1 MCRPLLLARSPGPCH
16 PIISFIQVEFGAL
29 TANRFDLLRLVFAAG
44 VTVFHAVALT
54 AIAPDALLETSLG
67 ALAEISIQ
75 GFFIVSG
82 ALVFGSLMRSDSL
95 GDYAEKRV
103 RRLYPAYAV
112 IILVPALVSLIV
124 AGPGAFSGIL
134 RYLAANLVFLNF
146 LAPDL
151 PGLFDGQRFEA
162 VNGALW
168 TLKVEVMFYLALP
181 FIGWLMRRAGKVRWV
196 VLVCLYVAG
205 EAWRLLLE
213 PSLAAAG
220 ASPILLALA
229 PELARQL
236 PGQMAFFA
244 SGMGLWL
251 VWEQAKQKR
260 GCLGLMGLALFG
272 LSVLHPVMEPL
283 RPAGLAGLI
292 AWAAFAPGPVL
303 NAARYGDISYGLYIT
318 HFPILQGLIMAGV
331 FATAGLAMGFV
342 LAALLTLVASFLLW
356 WFVEKPA
363 LRRDSHYR
371 QAAKE
376 G

>member
-1 MCRPLLLARSPGPCH
+1 M
-16 PIISFIQVEFGAL
+16 
-29 TANRFDLLRLVFAAG
+29 TTNRFDLLRLVFAAG

-67 ALAEISIQ
+67 ALAEFSIQ

-124 AGPGAFSGIL
+124 AGPGAASGIL
-134 RYLAANLVFLNF
+134 RYLGANLVFLNF

-181 FIGWLMRRAGKVRWV
+181 FIAWLMRRAGKVQWV

-205 EAWRLLLE
+205 EAWRFLLE
-213 PSLAAAG
+213 PTLAAAD
-220 ASPILLALA
+220 ASPTLLALA

-251 VWEQAKQKR
+251 VWEQAKQKT
-260 GCLGLMGLALFG
+260 GSLGLMGLALFG
-272 LSVLHPVMEPL
+272 VSTLHPVLEPL

-292 AWAAFAPGPVL
+292 AWAAFAPGPLL

-331 FATAGLAMGFV
+331 FATAGLSAGFAI
-342 LAALLTLVASFLLW
+342 AALLTLASSFLLW

-371 QAAKE
+371 QAAKD

>member
-1 MCRPLLLARSPGPCH
+1 LLACSPGPCH
-16 PIISFIQVEFGAL
+16 PVIPSLEAELGAL

-54 AIAPDALLETSLG
+54 AIAPDGALEASLG

-82 ALVFGSLMRSDSL
+82 ALVFGSLMRSRSL
-95 GDYAEKRV
+95 SDYAEKRV

-112 IILVPALVSLIV
+112 IILIPALVSLIL
-124 AGPGAFSGIL
+124 AGPDAFGGIL

-151 PGLFDGQRFEA
+151 PGLFEGQRFEA

-181 FIGWLMRRAGKVRWV
+181 IIAWMMRRAGKAQWA
-196 VLVCLYVAG
+196 VLAFFYVAG

-213 PSLAAAG
+213 PALGAAN
-220 ASPILLALA
+220 ASPTLIALA

-251 VWEQAKQKR
+251 IWDRAKEKTGR
-260 GCLGLMGLALFG
+260 LGLVGLALFAG
-272 LSVLHPVMEPL
+272 SFVHPVLEPL
-283 RPAGLAGLI
+283 RAAGLAGLI

-331 FATAGLAMGFV
+331 FATAGLSAGFAI
-342 LAALLTLVASFLLW
+342 AALLTLVASFLLW

-371 QAAKE
+371 QAAKD